1 MSLKLNDGSQGDDR
15 ERWSLHIQESI
26 QINNQI
32 LHGNFF
38 KKPNKKKKERNKEIG
53 FSYKQANQILPQKY

>member
-1 MSLKLNDGSQGDDR
+1 MMDLKVMTET

-38 KKPNKKKKERNKEIG
+38 KKPNKKKKKKERNKEIE